1 MKWLSYRFHVREA
14 MLRWINAVKIKVKF
28 YVHFRIQWNYFYGFF
43 LCRAF
48 FFFEIITLNT
58 TLHILSCVSTSFLRI
73 WILFRIK
80 RFLSSPCH
88 MTSISLKSLWFK
100 SLWRLDTWYQW
111 VFIWI
116 ICTETKWMQ
125 FQCQTSVYGF
135 ISTYSNGSV

>member
-1 MKWLSYRFHVREA
+1 
-14 MLRWINAVKIKVKF
+14 MLRWINAVKMKVKF

-43 LCRAF
+43 YVVH